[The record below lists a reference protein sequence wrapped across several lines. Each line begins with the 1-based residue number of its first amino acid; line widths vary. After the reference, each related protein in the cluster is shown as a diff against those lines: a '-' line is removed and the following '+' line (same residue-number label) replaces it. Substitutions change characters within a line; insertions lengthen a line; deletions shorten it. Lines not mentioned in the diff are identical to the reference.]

1 MSTTINERL
10 LDVISVLYKGN
21 KSTFASAIGVTPS
34 VIDNITGK
42 RQGKPS
48 FEVLNKISAIKEI
61 NIEWLITGQGDM
73 LKDVS
78 NTTSALARSTE
89 KPTTSHSQF
98 YRLDKYTPGTI
109 PLVSTQAVG
118 GFSGSDFSISD
129 DDVIGYYVI
138 PGFQN
143 KGIDFMIRITGDS
156 MAPRLWGGDIIACSI
171 IRNPNFI
178 QWNKTHLIA
187 TRDQGLLVKRL
198 RKSTDPDCILAVS
211 NNPDYDPFD
220 IPKQDILGIARVV
233 GVIHLE

>member
-1 MSTTINERL
+1 MSSFTDRLCEFMKFKNLNDNQLTIAAGLSNGL
-10 LDVISVLYKGN
+10 IGKAKNSGKAISF
-21 KSTFASAIGVTPS
+21 S
-34 VIDNITGK
+34 
-42 RQGKPS
+42 
-48 FEVLNKISAIKEI
+48 
-61 NIEWLITGQGDM
+61 NIEKVLHAYPELSADWLITGRGEM
-73 LKDVS
+73 LKQESSTSQTLAPSTPNTPVS
-78 NTTSALARSTE
+78 QYETG
-89 KPTTSHSQF
+89 
-98 YRLDKYTPGTI
+98 RLDKYTPGTI
-109 PLVSTQAVG
+109 PLVSAQAVG
-118 GFSGSDFSISD
+118 GFSGSDFSIND

-198 RKSTDPDCILAVS
+198 RKSTDSDCILAVS

>member
-1 MSTTINERL
+1 MSNISETIDSL
-10 LDVISVLYKGN
+10 LKAKGLSTRAFEQKIGCSNGVIARCIAKG
-21 KSTFASAIGVTPS
+21 SDISSQWVS
-34 VIDNITGK
+34 
-42 RQGKPS
+42 
-48 FEVLNKISAIKEI
+48 KIIEI
-61 NIEWLITGQGDM
+61 YPDINPFWLLTGQGEM
-73 LKDVS
+73 FKQES
-78 NTTSALARSTE
+78 NANQALV
-89 KPTTSHSQF
+89 KPIENTQSSH
-98 YRLDKYTPGTI
+98 YKAGRLDQYTPGAI
-109 PLVSTQAVG
+109 PLVPAQAVG
-118 GFSGSDFSISD
+118 GLSGSDFSISD

-171 IRNPNFI
+171 IRNSNFI